1 MFSKILQLTVG
12 SCDSSQAE
20 PPPPFLQSSLENLQN
35 SLKSVILTE
44 NSCCFVSCSQL
55 VTVYNM

>member
-12 SCDSSQAE
+12 SCDSSQTE
-20 PPPPFLQSSLENLQN
+20 KKPFLQNSLENLQN

-44 NSCCFVSCSQL
+44 NSCRFVSCSQL
-55 VTVYNM
+55 VTVYYM

>member
-20 PPPPFLQSSLENLQN
+20 KKPFLQNSLENLQN
-35 SLKSVILTE
+35 SLQSVILTK
-44 NSCCFVSCSQL
+44 NSCLFVSYSQL

>member
-12 SCDSSQAE
+12 SRDSSQAAKK
-20 PPPPFLQSSLENLQN
+20 PFLQNSLENLQN

-44 NSCCFVSCSQL
+44 NSCRFVSCSQL